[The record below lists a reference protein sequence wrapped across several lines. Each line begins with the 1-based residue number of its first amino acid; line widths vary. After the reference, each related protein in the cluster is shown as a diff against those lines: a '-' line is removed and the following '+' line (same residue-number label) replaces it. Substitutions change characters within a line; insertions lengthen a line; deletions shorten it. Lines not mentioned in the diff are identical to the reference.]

1 METSQ
6 NIGPIV
12 LLGPPGAG
20 KGTQAKRI
28 AEHYSI
34 PQIST
39 GDILRGNVQRGTEL
53 GVQAQAIMA
62 RGELVP
68 DDLVCDMVAWRLR
81 EADCK
86 RGFILDGF
94 PRTAKQAGWL
104 DAFFES
110 ELFDKSQGGKC
121 LPIVVRI
128 DVDYNRLVK
137 RLTGRRTCLANG
149 HIYNV
154 FFQPPRVADI
164 CDVDGSPLIIR
175 SDDREEVI
183 RKRLMEYDLQ
193 TRPVAQYY
201 EQKGR
206 LVSVNGELDVAEVS
220 GQMFYVIEHRDG
232 NCL

>member
-6 NIGPIV
+6 NIGPVV

-28 AEHYSI
+28 AEHYGI

-39 GDILRGNVQRGTEL
+39 GDILRAHVQRGTEL
-53 GVQAQAIMA
+53 GVQAKEIIA

-68 DDLVCDMVAWRLR
+68 DDLVCEMVACRLR
-81 EADCK
+81 DVDCE

-94 PRTAKQAGWL
+94 PRTARQAGWL

-110 ELFDKSQGGKC
+110 EIFDKSHGEGC

-128 DVDYNRLVK
+128 DVDYNQLVK

-154 FFQPPRVADI
+154 HFQPPRVADV
-164 CDVDGSPLIIR
+164 CDVDGSPLVIR

-183 RKRLMEYDLQ
+183 RERLKAYDLQ
-193 TRPVAQYY
+193 TRPVAEYY
-201 EQKGR
+201 EHKGR
-206 LVSVNGELDVAEVS
+206 LVAVNGDLPVGEVT
-220 GQMFYVIEHRDG
+220 GQLFYVIEHRDG

>member
-6 NIGPIV
+6 NIGPVV

-28 AEHYSI
+28 AEHYGI

-53 GVQAQAIMA
+53 GLQAQALMA

-68 DDLVCDMVAWRLR
+68 DDLVCDMVAWRVR
-81 EADCK
+81 DVDCE

-94 PRTAKQAGWL
+94 PRTARQAGWL

-110 ELFDKSQGGKC
+110 EIFENSHGGKC
-121 LPIVVRI
+121 LPIVIRI
-128 DVDYNRLVK
+128 DVDYNQLVK

-154 FFQPPRVADI
+154 YFQPPRVPDI
-164 CDVDGSPLIIR
+164 CDVDGSPLVIR

-183 RKRLMEYDLQ
+183 RERLQTYDQQ
-193 TRPVAQYY
+193 TRPVAEYY
-201 EQKGR
+201 EHKRR
-206 LVSVNGELDVAEVS
+206 LVSVNGDLPMAEVA
-220 GQMFYVIEHRDG
+220 GQVFWVIEHRDG